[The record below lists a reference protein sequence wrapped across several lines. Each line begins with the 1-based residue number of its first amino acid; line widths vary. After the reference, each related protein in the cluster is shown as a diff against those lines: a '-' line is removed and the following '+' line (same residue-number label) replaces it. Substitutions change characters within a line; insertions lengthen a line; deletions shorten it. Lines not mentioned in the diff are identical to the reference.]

1 MSIAMDEDA
10 VLPLGARG
18 LTVEGRVTGE
28 QIGQIRG
35 EEVHGLGAR
44 GLTVRGRVGEQLGR
58 GAAKGSGVREGEDGA
73 RGLTV
78 RGVVGEQSGRGGATG
93 KGGREGEEERRE
105 GK

>member
-58 GAAKGSGVREGEDGA
+58 G
-73 RGLTV
+73 
-78 RGVVGEQSGRGGATG
+78 GATG
-93 KGGREGEEERRE
+93 NGGRKGQEERRE
-105 GK
+105 EK